1 MIFFNQNN
9 LNVEYFVNVTV
20 KKKVPCEF
28 GERVEQI
35 IIWHMATSFG
45 FVFVC
50 FFLVLFCLFLFFFFL
65 LNLKIRVLRYS
76 PPLKICL
83 LK

>member
-1 MIFFNQNN
+1 MLVSCKQW
-9 LNVEYFVNVTV
+9 FVGCCFRVV
-20 KKKVPCEF
+20 KVPCEF

-45 FVFVC
+45 FFLFVFFFFVLFAVVFV
-50 FFLVLFCLFLFFFFL
+50 FFL
-65 LNLKIRVLRYS
+65 LNLKICVLRYS